1 MRLIAGLDCGWYLRV
16 AELRRKRAQAAAS
29 CMKSEV
35 RFCAIDGLVPTHDGA
50 QWHHFEAGQEP
61 LLAGFGT
68 GFCRN
73 LEFSCWGQ
81 RMGLNYNDVNCLLKW
96 RGDRQGG
103 AV

>member
-16 AELRRKRAQAAAS
+16 AELQRKKPEAGS

-61 LLAGFGT
+61 LLDRFWH
-68 GFCRN
+68 R
-73 LEFSCWGQ
+73 
-81 RMGLNYNDVNCLLKW
+81 LLPKP
-96 RGDRQGG
+96 
-103 AV
+103 